1 MHGTNMTVS
10 NLNWAGLL
18 KALLVDAHEE
28 FPLEVVVLEVV
39 ALRLCDIL
47 HQRQQA

>member
-1 MHGTNMTVS
+1 MHGTVVVL
-10 NLNWAGLL
+10 NLDWAGLL

-39 ALRLCDIL
+39 ALCLRDIL
-47 HQRQQA
+47 